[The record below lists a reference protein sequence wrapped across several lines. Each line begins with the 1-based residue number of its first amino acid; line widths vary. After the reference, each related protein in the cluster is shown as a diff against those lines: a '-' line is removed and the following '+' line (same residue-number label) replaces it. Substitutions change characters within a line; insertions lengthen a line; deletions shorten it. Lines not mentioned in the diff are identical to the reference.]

1 MASGIN
7 QAKRKRKGERKDGLI
22 QVSLQ
27 IGRKPD
33 GKPDR
38 RYFYG
43 KTRAEAEQKRDA
55 FKASLS
61 RGISIEQ
68 SMTVEEWLNTFKAT
82 YREGVNKAYIANDN
96 VPYNRLAAA
105 IGKMRIADVRE
116 AHLQSALNQT
126 AGMSSST
133 VTKYLSV
140 IKRVFRKARKNR
152 LVAEDPSEDLAR
164 PPSVKGSHRALER
177 WEVDL
182 ILEHWH
188 DYGVRAGLWVLL
200 MLLCGL
206 RRGEVI
212 ALHWES
218 INLADKTLKVCETA
232 VVIGN
237 KTTIE
242 QRAKTDAGLRI
253 LPICQMLYDALL
265 TVPQEERHGLVCLSA
280 RGTLLTESAFLRGF
294 ESFTR
299 AMERIANGEP
309 PMQQGRRTDKETQ
322 SSESENR
329 VRVSFLPH
337 DLRHSFATALY
348 DAGVPVK
355 AAQYFLG
362 HSDLKIT
369 LELYTHLSR
378 ERAAASNLQMVSYLD
393 NWLEMKNLDA
403 VKNAAL
409 EGEIEL

>member
-1 MASGIN
+1 M
-7 QAKRKRKGERKDGLI
+7 
-22 QVSLQ
+22 
-27 IGRKPD
+27 
-33 GKPDR
+33 
-38 RYFYG
+38 
-43 KTRAEAEQKRDA
+43 
-55 FKASLS
+55 
-61 RGISIEQ
+61 
-68 SMTVEEWLNTFKAT
+68 
-82 YREGVNKAYIANDN
+82 
-96 VPYNRLAAA
+96 
-105 IGKMRIADVRE
+105 
-116 AHLQSALNQT
+116 
-126 AGMSSST
+126 
-133 VTKYLSV
+133 
-140 IKRVFRKARKNR
+140 
-152 LVAEDPSEDLAR
+152 
-164 PPSVKGSHRALER
+164 ER

-242 QRAKTDAGLRI
+242 QRAKTDAGLRT

>member
-1 MASGIN
+1 MSAIN
-7 QAKRKRKGERKDGLI
+7 SPSKRKRKGERKDGLI

-82 YREGVNKAYIANDN
+82 YREGVNKAYITNDN

-116 AHLQSALNQT
+116 THLQSALNQT

-140 IKRVFRKARKNR
+140 IKRVFRKAKNNR
-152 LVAEDPSEDLAR
+152 IIAENPAEDLER
-164 PPSVKGSHRALER
+164 PPSVKGTHRALER

-182 ILEHWH
+182 VLAHWN
-188 DYGVRAGLWVLL
+188 DDGVRAGLWILL

-212 ALHWES
+212 ALRWES
-218 INLADKTLKVCETA
+218 IDLDAKTLKVCETA
-232 VVIGN
+232 VTVGN
-237 KTTIE
+237 KTVIE
-242 QRAKTDAGLRI
+242 QRAKTDAGLRT
-253 LPICQMLYDALL
+253 LPVCQTLYCALL
-265 TVPQEERHGLVCLSA
+265 TVPQKKRHGLVCLSVK
-280 RGTLLTESAFLRGF
+280 GTLLTESAFLRGF
-294 ESFTR
+294 ESFMQ

-309 PMQQGRRTDKETQ
+309 PRQQGRRTDKEKQ
-322 SSESENR
+322 PSESESR
-329 VRVSFLPH
+329 IRISFRPH
-337 DLRHSFATALY
+337 DLRHSFSTALY

-362 HSDLKIT
+362 HSDVKIT
-369 LELYTHLSR
+369 LDLYTHLSR

-393 NWLEMKNLDA
+393 SWVDMRNLDA
-403 VKNAAL
+403 VKSAAL
-409 EGEIEL
+409 EGEIGL

>member
-1 MASGIN
+1 MASLN
-7 QAKRKRKGERKDGLI
+7 STSKRKRKGERKDGLI

-82 YREGVNKAYIANDN
+82 YREGVNKAYITNDN

-105 IGKMRIADVRE
+105 IGKMKIADVRE

-152 LVAEDPSEDLAR
+152 LIAEDPSEDLAR

-212 ALHWES
+212 ALH
-218 INLADKTLKVCETA
+218 
-232 VVIGN
+232 
-237 KTTIE
+237 
-242 QRAKTDAGLRI
+242 
-253 LPICQMLYDALL
+253 
-265 TVPQEERHGLVCLSA
+265 
-280 RGTLLTESAFLRGF
+280 
-294 ESFTR
+294 
-299 AMERIANGEP
+299 
-309 PMQQGRRTDKETQ
+309 
-322 SSESENR
+322 
-329 VRVSFLPH
+329 
-337 DLRHSFATALY
+337 
-348 DAGVPVK
+348 
-355 AAQYFLG
+355 
-362 HSDLKIT
+362 
-369 LELYTHLSR
+369 
-378 ERAAASNLQMVSYLD
+378 
-393 NWLEMKNLDA
+393 
-403 VKNAAL
+403 
-409 EGEIEL
+409 